1 MSRDSHNQIS
11 REDFEIP
18 QKLKENLSVSASP
31 TRRLCMEY
39 NKKNLAAKLNPTG
52 GNNSEYEE
60 EADNDIE
67 DDEDVYME
75 QSFTDVSGTLH
86 VSKQIVT
93 LLLLESAATDSSHMS
108 QCFWI
113 LLLSVEDWKGWQR

>member
-1 MSRDSHNQIS
+1 
-11 REDFEIP
+11 
-18 QKLKENLSVSASP
+18 
-31 TRRLCMEY
+31 MEY

-75 QSFTDVSGTLH
+75 QSFTDVSETLH

-93 LLLLESAATDSSHMS
+93 LFLLESAATGSSHMS